1 MTIIAESALSDSGP
15 RLRPRLGFRLA
26 RVTID
31 PARTQSGP
39 GYPRPVVGGH
49 YRPGLRLSGT
59 CLSRRWLV
67 VTIVPDSGPGYW
79 PSSGWWSLSALTQAL
94 ATGYQIIG
102 PDSGPGYPICGG
114 HYRPGLR
121 PWPLS
126 CGWWSLSARPGGLRP
141 WPSYG
146 RWSLFPGGHRT
157 DCLLDF

>member
-1 MTIIAESALSDSGP
+1 VTIIAESDLSDSGP

-26 RVTID
+26 RVTIG

-94 ATGYQIIG
+94 ATGYHMA
-102 PDSGPGYPICGG
+102 GG

-121 PWPLS
+121 PWLS
-126 CGWWSLSARPGGLRP
+126 YLWWSLSSRTQALAAILWLVVTIGPARRTQALAILWPVVTVP
-141 WPSYG
+141 W
-146 RWSLFPGGHRT
+146 WSQN
-157 DCLLDF
+157 